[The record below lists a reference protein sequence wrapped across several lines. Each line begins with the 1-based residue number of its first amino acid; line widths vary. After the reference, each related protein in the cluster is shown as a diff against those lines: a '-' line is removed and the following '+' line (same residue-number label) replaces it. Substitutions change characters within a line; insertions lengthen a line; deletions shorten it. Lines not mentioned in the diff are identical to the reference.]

1 MPAAAFEK
9 EEEDSDDESDGDE
22 GFLARMTGGVFG
34 RAAPAKAAQA
44 EQAAIARGRMAIGTE
59 HPMFPD
65 NCGRCG
71 APNAPKICGR
81 CRAMHYCSAACQRA
95 DWAQHKGDCFNA
107 ELIVRPRA

>member
-1 MPAAAFEK
+1 
-9 EEEDSDDESDGDE
+9 
-22 GFLARMTGGVFG
+22 MTGRGAK
-34 RAAPAKAAQA
+34 AAPAKAAQA

-71 APNAPKICGR
+71 APNASKICGR

-107 ELIVRPRA
+107 ELIIRPRA

>member
-1 MPAAAFEK
+1 
-9 EEEDSDDESDGDE
+9 
-22 GFLARMTGGVFG
+22 MTGGVFG

-44 EQAAIARGRMAIGTE
+44 DQAAIARGRMAIGTE

-71 APNAPKICGR
+71 APNASKICGR

-95 DWAQHKGDCFNA
+95 DWLQHQKEC
-107 ELIVRPRA
+107 LPRA

>member
-1 MPAAAFEK
+1 
-9 EEEDSDDESDGDE
+9 
-22 GFLARMTGGVFG
+22 MTGRGAK
-34 RAAPAKAAQA
+34 AAPAKANATA

-71 APNAPKICGR
+71 APNASKICGR

-95 DWAQHKGDCFNA
+95 DWPQHKGDCFNA